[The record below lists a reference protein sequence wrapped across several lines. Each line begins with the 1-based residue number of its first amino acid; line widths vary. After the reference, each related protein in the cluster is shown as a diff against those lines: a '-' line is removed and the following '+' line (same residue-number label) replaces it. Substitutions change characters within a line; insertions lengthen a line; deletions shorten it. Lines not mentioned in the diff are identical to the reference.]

1 VIEKG
6 RVVAVATSPRHI
18 FSKALESSI
27 RLVTGLGVAGDAH
40 AGHTVKHRSRVAVD
54 PSQPN
59 LRQVHLI
66 QAELLDELRARGFTV
81 SAGDMGENVTTQGLD
96 LLALPAGTRLQ
107 LGAQAVI
114 EVTGLRNPCRQL
126 DAFQAGLMR
135 AVLDRAADGSLI
147 RKAGIMGVV
156 VAGGEVRP
164 GDPLRVT
171 LPPGPHRP
179 LEPV

>member
-1 VIEKG
+1 MRG
-6 RVVAVATSPRHI
+6 TPSSTGPGWR
-18 FSKALESSI
+18 SI
-27 RLVTGLGVAGDAH
+27 RVSRTSGKS
-40 AGHTVKHRSRVAVD
+40 TSSRRSCWTNFGR
-54 PSQPN
+54 
-59 LRQVHLI
+59 
-66 QAELLDELRARGFTV
+66 RASRYRRATW
-81 SAGDMGENVTTQGLD
+81 LD

-135 AVLDRAADGSLI
+135 ALLDRAADGSLI